1 MLSKALWTGFIAAK
15 GLKPRWREMDAFA
28 SLSPQQAR
36 LDLAKRLQAQ
46 IQYFGSREDA
56 LPEWRS
62 AARIQDPLEVWGRW
76 PELPIV
82 TKDMLRT
89 QFNAHNL
96 KARLKVHGVVAS
108 TGGSTGEPVWYFH
121 DTPALESR
129 GVTGLYSRMRMGW
142 HPGMPTICVWG
153 SERDIG
159 QQRSLRGRVSGFLR
173 NEHLVDGYGLGFHTV
188 ETVMGLIGRHRPVA
202 LYGFT
207 SMLEFLARQVLA
219 ARIDVLEGSIAV
231 AWNGGEMLFDTQ
243 AELFRQAFKTPI
255 HNLYGG
261 RELGAIAHQ
270 VDPNGPMF
278 VLRPHVFLEIV
289 DRNGAPAAPGESGRI
304 VCTSTVCRGTPF
316 LRYEVG
322 DAASYSA
329 GHHDESGI
337 RAISE
342 IQGRIAGLLQLPNGK
357 VINCLYWNH
366 LLKGFSEI
374 HQFQVVLRR
383 TGSID
388 LLLKGDGLSAQRE
401 VHLQGVFQN
410 FLGDV
415 PVHLN
420 WVERI
425 PLTPQGKLVQ
435 VVREDPNSEPKI
447 LNEFETT

>member
-1 MLSKALWTGFIAAK
+1 MLSKALWSAFIAAK
-15 GLKPRWREMDAFA
+15 GLKPRWRELDAFA
-28 SLSPQQAR
+28 SLSPPQAR
-36 LDLAKRLQAQ
+36 LDLARRLQAQ

-62 AARIQDPLEVWGRW
+62 AARIQDPLEVWRRW

-82 TKDMLRT
+82 TKEMLRT

-96 KARLKVHGVVAS
+96 QARLKVPGVVAS

-121 DTPALESR
+121 DQPTLDSR
-129 GVTGLYSRMRMGW
+129 GATGLYTRMRMGW
-142 HPGMPTICVWG
+142 YPGMPTICVWG

-159 QQRSLRGRVSGFLR
+159 QQMTLRGRVSRFFR
-173 NEHLVDGYGLGFHTV
+173 NDYLVDGYNLGSHTV
-188 ETVMGLIGRHRPVA
+188 EMVMTLINRHRPVA

-207 SMLEFLARQVLA
+207 SMLEFIARQILA
-219 ARIDVLEGSIAV
+219 ARMDVREGSVAV
-231 AWNGGEMLFDTQ
+231 AWNGGEMLFPEQT
-243 AELFRQAFKTPI
+243 ELFRKAFKAPI

-270 VDPNGPMF
+270 VDANGPMF
-278 VLRPHVFLEIV
+278 VLRPYIFLEIV
-289 DRNGAPAAPGESGRI
+289 DKNGAPAQPGESGRVI
-304 VCTSTVCRGTPF
+304 CTSTVCRGTPF

-322 DAASYSA
+322 DVASFSL

-337 RAISE
+337 RAIVE
-342 IQGRIAGLLQLPNGK
+342 IQGRIAGLLHLPNGK

-374 HQFQVVLRR
+374 HQFQVVVRR
-383 TGSID
+383 TGTID
-388 LLLKGDGLSAQRE
+388 LLLKGEGLSAERE
-401 VHLQGVFQN
+401 SRLQSVVQN
-410 FLGDV
+410 FLCDV
-415 PVHLN
+415 PIRLN

-435 VVREDPNSEPKI
+435 VVREEPQLGAESI
-447 LNEFETT
+447 A